1 MEEVR
6 EEILDLEVEEVEEYK
21 VERYQK
27 LEEERV
33 QFEVSRTAEAIDLKK
48 KISEIKKNENMVSLC
63 TKDRIMYYLDGLIFI
78 VNVHR
83 QLRSSSGN
91 GCDCFCVFFVF
102 GLTSRI
108 KTGEKKSLLLCKH
121 DKESY
126 DMMLYSGSKSQKK
139 QI

>member
-1 MEEVR
+1 LEEVR

-78 VNVHR
+78 VNIHR
-83 QLRSSSGN
+83 QL
-91 GCDCFCVFFVF
+91 
-102 GLTSRI
+102 
-108 KTGEKKSLLLCKH
+108 
-121 DKESY
+121 
-126 DMMLYSGSKSQKK
+126 
-139 QI
+139 

>member
-78 VNVHR
+78 VNIHR
-83 QLRSSSGN
+83 QL
-91 GCDCFCVFFVF
+91 
-102 GLTSRI
+102 
-108 KTGEKKSLLLCKH
+108 
-121 DKESY
+121 
-126 DMMLYSGSKSQKK
+126 
-139 QI
+139 

>member
-48 KISEIKKNENMVSLC
+48 KISEIKK
-63 TKDRIMYYLDGLIFI
+63 KRKYG
-78 VNVHR
+78 
-83 QLRSSSGN
+83 
-91 GCDCFCVFFVF
+91 FFMHQ
-102 GLTSRI
+102 R
-108 KTGEKKSLLLCKH
+108 
-121 DKESY
+121 
-126 DMMLYSGSKSQKK
+126 
-139 QI
+139 